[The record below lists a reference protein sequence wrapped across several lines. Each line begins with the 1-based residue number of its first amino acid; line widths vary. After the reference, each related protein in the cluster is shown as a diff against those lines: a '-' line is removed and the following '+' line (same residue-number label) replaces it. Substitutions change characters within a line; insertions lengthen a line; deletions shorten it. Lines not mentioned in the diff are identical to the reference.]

1 MRGLRAAIGFLTI
14 LPAGQRDPTAGL
26 SKAPAWFPV
35 VGLLLGAIVAVV
47 EGLFRLGHLILRTRS
62 APDPDELQSL
72 VVGLRQVPFL
82 PETATDAG
90 GNTATWHGLLDGVP
104 FVLKTATDAGGN
116 TAISFGLLD
125 GVPYLLEGVLLVA
138 VLALLTRGLH
148 LDGFMDTCDALAGGH
163 DRKRRLELLR
173 DPHVGSFA
181 VIGVVLLLLVKCSSM
196 AALPAESRLW
206 TIALVPCLSR
216 WAILIVMDR
225 FPYVRR
231 EGLGTPLLGGGSR
244 RSLLVGSA
252 VVVAATMALTGP
264 VGLLLTAAAALVA
277 AAVGAWAT
285 RLLGGVTGDIYG
297 AACETS
303 EAVVLVLA
311 VALTLGDPGALS
323 SPLLALMDTPL

>member
-82 PETATDAG
+82 PE
-90 GNTATWHGLLDGVP
+90 
-104 FVLKTATDAGGN
+104 TATDAGGN